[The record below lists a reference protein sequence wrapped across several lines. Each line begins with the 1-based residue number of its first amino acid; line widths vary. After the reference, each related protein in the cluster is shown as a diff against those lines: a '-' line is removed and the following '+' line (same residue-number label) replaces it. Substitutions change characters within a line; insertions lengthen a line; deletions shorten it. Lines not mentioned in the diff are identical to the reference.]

1 MVMKQAL
8 WDLVAAMDG
17 DQVAVASPRGAW
29 TRRDLLAAAERLAGE
44 LDRGCRGG
52 LPVVAAVADITSTA
66 ILTLAGDLAGLLV
79 IHVDPAMPRPPGGLL
94 VRETAGTGTPAVRLG
109 HALTLTAQ
117 PAGEPPALTGVPVRA
132 QAFLTSGS
140 TGVPSAA
147 VRGPDA
153 ILADASRVATRL
165 GYGPG
170 TQVVASAPAFH
181 LYGHTYALDAPLIS
195 GAAVYHCGGRTLPSQ
210 LGRAATS
217 SGAQVMIAHP
227 YQYRL
232 LAETAPEHAPEFG
245 PVRTA
250 VSAGAP
256 LRPQDI
262 RTLLARHEFTLFNC
276 YGSSEAGAVTLGP
289 VTGTEAPGDAGVPLP
304 GVTAEVDGSRELLL
318 RSDGLAVGHLLA
330 HGLIPL
336 PRSGGAYRTGDLA
349 DLDGDRILLRGRAA
363 AQINVGGKKVN
374 PAEVE
379 RVIAEHPAVRDVQI
393 VAEQDPAR
401 GEVPVARVVASE
413 QVTATTLL
421 GWCRERLAPFQLPR
435 RFDFRA
441 ELARSATGKPLSD
454 PPPAPPPAPLTIAPA
469 ARPGKDCEGG
479 HE

>member
-1 MVMKQAL
+1 MVSKQTL
-8 WDLVAAMDG
+8 WDLMVAMDG

-44 LDRGCRGG
+44 LDRGCRGE
-52 LPVVAAVADITSTA
+52 LPVVAAVADIASTA

-79 IHVDPAMPRPPGGLL
+79 IHADPAMPQPPGGLL
-94 VRETAGTGTPAVRLG
+94 VREAAGNGRPAVQLG
-109 HALTLTAQ
+109 RALTLMTE
-117 PAGEPPALTGVPVRA
+117 PADEPPALTGVPVQA

-140 TGVPSAA
+140 TGAPSAA
-147 VRGPDA
+147 VRAPAA
-153 ILADASRVATRL
+153 ILADARRVATRL

-181 LYGHTYALDAPLIS
+181 LYGHTYALVAPLTS
-195 GAAVYHCGGRTLPSQ
+195 GAAVYHCGGATLPSQ

-217 SGAQVMIAHP
+217 SGAQVIIAHP

-232 LAETAPEHAPEFG
+232 LAQTAPEHAPGFG
-245 PVRTA
+245 PVRIA

-262 RTLLARHEFTLFNC
+262 RTLLARYEFALFNC

-289 VTGTEAPGDAGVPLP
+289 VTGTEAPGDAGRPLP
-304 GVTAEVDGSRELLL
+304 GVTAEVDGSGELLL
-318 RSDGLAVGHLLA
+318 RGDGLAAGHLLA
-330 HGLIPL
+330 GGLVPL

-349 DLDGDRILLRGRAA
+349 DLADGRIVLRGRAA

-379 RVIAEHPAVRDVQI
+379 RVIAEHPAVRDVQV

-401 GEVPVARVVASE
+401 GEVPVARVVATG
-413 QVTATTLL
+413 QVTASTLL
-421 GWCRERLAPFQLPR
+421 NWCRERLAPFQLPR

-441 ELARSATGKPLSD
+441 ELARSVTGKPLRD
-454 PPPAPPPAPLTIAPA
+454 PPPAPLTGGARGPTVPEPA
-469 ARPGKDCEGG
+469 KEAMNEC
-479 HE
+479 